1 MEHERT
7 DKEVLS
13 AIRMITGAK
22 MMNRINPHR
31 AELPEIAEMLAM
43 PYEEVRESCLRLRK
57 AGKIEARNT
66 DGVRWAKAIQLAE
79 ELEMMNREI

>member
-22 MMNRINPHR
+22 MMNRVSPSR
-31 AELPEIAEMLAM
+31 AELPEIADLLAM
-43 PYEEVRESCLRLRK
+43 SYGEVRESCLRLRNE
-57 AGKIEARNT
+57 GKIEAKNE